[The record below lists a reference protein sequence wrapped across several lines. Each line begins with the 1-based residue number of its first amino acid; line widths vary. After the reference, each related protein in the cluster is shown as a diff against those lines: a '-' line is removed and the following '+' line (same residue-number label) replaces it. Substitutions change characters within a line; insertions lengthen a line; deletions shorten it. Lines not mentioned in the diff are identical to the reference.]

1 MDKWNGYLN
10 RRVSYKF
17 KRIYEKVEQNKRWK
31 IESRKIVDYI
41 QIIDVLERE
50 LQKTEGEIIHK
61 ITQENFWEMDN
72 KNASKKGA

>member
-1 MDKWNGYLN
+1 M
-10 RRVSYKF
+10 
-17 KRIYEKVEQNKRWK
+17 EQNKRWK